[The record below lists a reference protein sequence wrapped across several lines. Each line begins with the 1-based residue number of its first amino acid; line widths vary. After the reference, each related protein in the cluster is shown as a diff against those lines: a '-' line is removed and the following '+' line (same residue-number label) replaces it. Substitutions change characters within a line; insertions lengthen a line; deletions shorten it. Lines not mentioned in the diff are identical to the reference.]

1 MRRTGSLIILAALM
15 VGCASSRKTERTV
28 QIETAAL
35 EATHTVTGTV
45 QTLEDSN
52 AEASSAC
59 NAERLDSG
67 RVTIERDSA
76 GLPVAINWRR
86 RLTDSATMTRR
97 EHHQQA
103 SESNETAESSAS
115 EVQQTVTDTQI
126 VETDRKHESPRSR
139 LRVAIML
146 AVLYLLF
153 VYLWRTLKK

>member
-35 EATHTVTGTV
+35 EATQTVTGTV

-126 VETDRKHESPRSR
+126 VETEHKRESPWHR
-139 LRVAIML
+139 LLVGIGI
-146 AVLYLLF
+146 VGLF
-153 VYLWRTLKK
+153 LSFVGLWGMREK